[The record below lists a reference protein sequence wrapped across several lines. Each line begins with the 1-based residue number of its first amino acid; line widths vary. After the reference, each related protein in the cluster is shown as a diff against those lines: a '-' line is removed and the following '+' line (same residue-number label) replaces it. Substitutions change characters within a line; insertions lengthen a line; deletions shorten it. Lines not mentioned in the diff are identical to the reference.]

1 VTGPILTVERLTR
14 RFRRRSTF
22 VYALDGLSLEL
33 YPGQLAVAAGPRG
46 CGKTTLLSILAG
58 LEPFDGGRITTHP
71 PLPPGVPLGRMRWR
85 DIAYVPQ
92 VLTLLDE
99 LTTRENIEMPAL
111 LDPDGAGWPAEQVMS
126 RLHLDHLADAHPNAA
141 TGAEQQRIAV
151 ARALR
156 MRPRLLLADEPTSQQ
171 DPDGAALILDVL
183 HEHARSGN
191 AVLISSDSSVT
202 ADRVLRLLDG
212 RLVTHPGP

>member
-1 VTGPILTVERLTR
+1 MNGPILTVERLTR

-33 YPGQLAVAAGPRG
+33 YPGQFAVAAGPRG
-46 CGKTTLLSILAG
+46 SGKTTLLSILAG
-58 LEPFDGGRITTHP
+58 LEPFDGGRITAHP
-71 PLPPGVPLGRMRWR
+71 PLPQNVPLGRMRWR

-111 LDPDGAGWPAEQVMS
+111 LDPDGPGWPAEQVMS
-126 RLHLDHLADAHPNAA
+126 RLELEHLADAHPNNA
-141 TGAEQQRIAV
+141 TRAEQQRIAI

-156 MRPRLLLADEPTSQQ
+156 MLPRLLLADEPTSQQ
-171 DPDGAALILDVL
+171 DAAGAALVLDVL
-183 HEHARSGN
+183 YEHARAGN
-191 AVLISSDSSVT
+191 AVLISSDSSVA
-202 ADRVLRLLDG
+202 ADRVLRLVGG
-212 RLVTHPGP
+212 RLVTHPGA

>member
-1 VTGPILTVERLTR
+1 
-14 RFRRRSTF
+14 
-22 VYALDGLSLEL
+22 
-33 YPGQLAVAAGPRG
+33 
-46 CGKTTLLSILAG
+46 
-58 LEPFDGGRITTHP
+58 
-71 PLPPGVPLGRMRWR
+71 
-85 DIAYVPQ
+85 
-92 VLTLLDE
+92 
-99 LTTRENIEMPAL
+99 
-111 LDPDGAGWPAEQVMS
+111 MS
-126 RLHLDHLADAHPNAA
+126 RLRLEHLADAHPNAA

-183 HEHARSGN
+183 YEHARAGN
-191 AVLISSDSSVT
+191 AVLISSDSSVA

>member
-1 VTGPILTVERLTR
+1 MSGPLLTVERLTR

-46 CGKTTLLSILAG
+46 SGKTTLLSILAG

-71 PLPPGVPLGRMRWR
+71 PLPKDVPLGRMRWR

-99 LTTRENIEMPAL
+99 LTTRENVEMPAL
-111 LDPDGAGWPAEQVMS
+111 LDPDAAEGWPAEQVMN
-126 RLHLDHLADAHPNAA
+126 RLEVGHLADAHPNDA

-171 DPDGAALILDVL
+171 DPASAALVLEVL
-183 HEHARSGN
+183 HEHARAGN

-202 ADRVLRLLDG
+202 ADRVLQLIEG
-212 RLVTHPGP
+212 RLVV

>member
-1 VTGPILTVERLTR
+1 VSGPLLTVERLTR

-46 CGKTTLLSILAG
+46 SGKTTLLSILAG

-71 PLPPGVPLGRMRWR
+71 PLPKDVPLGRMRWR

-99 LTTRENIEMPAL
+99 LTTRENVEMPAL
-111 LDPDGAGWPAEQVMS
+111 LDPDAADGWPAEQVMD
-126 RLHLDHLADAHPNAA
+126 RLDIGHLADAHPDKA

-171 DPDGAALILDVL
+171 DANGAALVIDVL
-183 HEHARSGN
+183 HEHARAGN
-191 AVLISSDSSVT
+191 AVLISSHSSVT
-202 ADRVLRLLDG
+202 ADRVLQLLEG
-212 RLVTHPGP
+212 RLVV

>member
-1 VTGPILTVERLTR
+1 MTGPLLTVERLTR
-14 RFRRRSTF
+14 RFRRRSKF
-22 VYALDGLSLEL
+22 VYALDGLSMEL
-33 YPGQLAVAAGPRG
+33 YPGQFAVAAGPRG
-46 CGKTTLLSILAG
+46 SGKTTLLSILAG

-71 PLPPGVPLGRMRWR
+71 PLPPDVPLGRMRWR

-111 LDPDGAGWPAEQVMS
+111 LDPDGMPGWTAEHVMG
-126 RLHLDHLADAHPNAA
+126 LLDLGHLADAHPNLA

-171 DPDGAALILDVL
+171 DPDKAAMVLDVL
-183 HEHARSGN
+183 HAHAHAGN
-191 AVLISSDSSVT
+191 AVLISTDSSVA
-202 ADRVLRLLDG
+202 ADRVLQLLDG
-212 RLVTHPGP
+212 RLVV

>member
-1 VTGPILTVERLTR
+1 VSGPLLTVERLTR

-22 VYALDGLSLEL
+22 VYALHGLSLEL

-46 CGKTTLLSILAG
+46 SGKTTLLSILAG

-71 PLPPGVPLGRMRWR
+71 PLPKDVPLGRMRWR

-99 LTTRENIEMPAL
+99 LTTRENVEMPAL
-111 LDPDGAGWPAEQVMS
+111 LDPDAADGWPAEQVMD
-126 RLHLDHLADAHPNAA
+126 RLDIGHLADAHPDKA

-171 DPDGAALILDVL
+171 DANGAALVIDVL
-183 HEHARSGN
+183 HEHARAGN
-191 AVLISSDSSVT
+191 AVLISSHSSVT
-202 ADRVLRLLDG
+202 ADRVLQLLEG
-212 RLVTHPGP
+212 RLVV

>member
-1 VTGPILTVERLTR
+1 MSSPLLTVERLTR
-14 RFRRRSTF
+14 RFRRRSKF

-33 YPGQLAVAAGPRG
+33 YPGQFAVAAGPRG
-46 CGKTTLLSILAG
+46 SGKTTLLSILAG

-71 PLPPGVPLGRMRWR
+71 PLPKDVPLGRMRWR
-85 DIAYVPQ
+85 DVAYVPQ

-99 LTTRENIEMPAL
+99 LTTRENVEMPAL
-111 LDPDGAGWPAEQVMS
+111 LDPDGAAGWPAEQVMN
-126 RLHLDHLADAHPNAA
+126 RLDVGHLADAHPNDA
-141 TGAEQQRIAV
+141 TRAEQQRIAV

-171 DPDGAALILDVL
+171 DPDSAALVLDVL
-183 HEHARSGN
+183 HEHARAGN

-202 ADRVLRLLDG
+202 ADRVLQLLDG
-212 RLVTHPGP
+212 RLVV

>member
-33 YPGQLAVAAGPRG
+33 YPGQFAVAAGPRG

-71 PLPPGVPLGRMRWR
+71 PLPPDVPLGRMRWR

-99 LTTRENIEMPAL
+99 LTTRENIEMPAGR
-111 LDPDGAGWPAEQVMS
+111 PS
-126 RLHLDHLADAHPNAA
+126 R
-141 TGAEQQRIAV
+141 
-151 ARALR
+151 
-156 MRPRLLLADEPTSQQ
+156 
-171 DPDGAALILDVL
+171 
-183 HEHARSGN
+183 
-191 AVLISSDSSVT
+191 
-202 ADRVLRLLDG
+202 
-212 RLVTHPGP
+212 